1 MRKKIPYNDIEYVR
15 YQAEQLESMIKQRS
29 HCRRVLIKFIKL
41 NRNINRLGWYERYL
55 KFKCDSTLIERFRD
69 IVNSMGAKTP
79 E

>member
-29 HCRRVLIKFIKL
+29 HQRRILIKFIKL
-41 NRNINRLGWYERYL
+41 NTNHLRWNDRYISTRA
-55 KFKCDSTLIERFRD
+55 DSTLIEKFRD